1 MTILYE
7 AGVLGHIVRFLSVP
21 TMFMLASAF
30 PSDDLVVDYLM
41 QTTVNAAPDNVNGW
55 KISIRNSKLRDE
67 DIHRLLSLITTK
79 SSRPI
84 NLIALRC
91 VNVSGSGLAPL
102 LHCTQLEHL
111 DLQSLMKPP
120 CGMVFSEVISI
131 VIGVMS
137 LGKLKYLRLPDGW
150 LEEAGRRFQFHGGSN
165 VFGCVGSCCV
175 NIGNSSS
182 SAREWCH
189 QCGCGPFCDNSVSLV
204 HCKATNFKS
213 CKSCWGHQ
221 FVPCTIQKCD
231 EWHCVCGCNDEHKE
245 ICFDCGEEF
254 YCCMERCGDCSNFSC
269 MNCMDDEHY
278 GDCMRVCHVCDGE
291 FHKYYVRDSLCGCQ
305 VCSSCAKKHDHVDCV
320 SHYKAGSVSRGR

>member
-1 MTILYE
+1 M
-7 AGVLGHIVRFLSVP
+7 RFLSVP
-21 TMFMLASAF
+21 TMFLLASAF
-30 PSDDLVVDYLM
+30 PTDDLVVDYLM
-41 QTTVNAAPDNVNGW
+41 QATVNTIPDNVNGW
-55 KISIRNSKLRDE
+55 KISIRNAKLRDE

-84 NLIALRC
+84 NLISLSC

-120 CGMVFSEVISI
+120 CGIVFSEVISLA
-131 VIGVMS
+131 IGVMS
-137 LGKLKYLRLPDGW
+137 LRKLKYLRLPDGW
-150 LEEAGRRFQFHGGSN
+150 LEEAGRRFQFHGSSN

-189 QCGCGPFCDNSVSLV
+189 PM
-204 HCKATNFKS
+204 ATNFKS

-221 FVPCTIQKCD
+221 FVPCAIQKCD

-278 GDCMRVCHVCDGE
+278 GDCMRVCHVCDGD
-291 FHKYYVRDSLCGCQ
+291 FHKYYVAYAANLGQ
-305 VCSSCAKKHDHVDCV
+305 VCFSCIREVDNGTT
-320 SHYKAGSVSRGR
+320 AAPRGD